1 MPVVD
6 YAIKFAAAL
15 TRVLHAFSVRGTQQ
29 TRAAADAFGLLPK
42 FEREML
48 WKLSS
53 TQKEFDGLAKQEM
66 SSRPAGNGRL
76 ALTQHST
83 TTFTQ
88 HL

>member
-6 YAIKFAAAL
+6 YANKFAAAL
-15 TRVLHAFSVRGTQQ
+15 TRVLHAFRLRGTQQ
-29 TRAAADAFGLLPK
+29 TRAAPDALGLLPK

-48 WKLSS
+48 WRLSS
-53 TQKEFDGLAKQEM
+53 TQKELDGLAKQEM
-66 SSRPAGNGRL
+66 SSRPAGSGRL
-76 ALTQHST
+76 ALTQDST